1 MRTHITATLGL
12 ALALLVSAPS
22 IAQAIPQPL
31 YDRLDLAHIQLGD
44 AERDVTRID
53 VTIAANQSK
62 LSVARERLALAE
74 ETFADPRSL
83 IESFISRETLL
94 PENPVVAIEDLTRT
108 NETRLTLLDTIE
120 RLDDSLSS
128 LDADRVS
135 ALNRAEVAAQ
145 RITELDIMI
154 ANEKAIEAAEAEA
167 ARIKAAAQARAEA
180 VATYGIFPVAG
191 NNNYVNSWGFARSG
205 GRSHK
210 GADIMA
216 ASGVPVVAVKDG
228 VVRASSNRL
237 GGLCIYLTA
246 KDGTEYYYAHL
257 KGYAVTSGSVKAG
270 DVIGYVGS
278 TGNAGSP
285 HLHFEIHPGGGS
297 AVNPYPSL
305 VKMVAPE

>member
-1 MRTHITATLGL
+1 MRTRII
-12 ALALLVSAPS
+12 ALLSLVVVLLVGVPS

-31 YDRLDLAHIQLGD
+31 YDRLDLAHAQLGD

-53 VTIAANQSK
+53 VMLASTQSQ
-62 LSVARERLALAE
+62 LSVARERLARAE
-74 ETFADPRSL
+74 ETLADPRTL

-108 NETRLTLLDTIE
+108 NETRLALLDTIE
-120 RLDDSLSS
+120 RYDAALLA
-128 LDADRVS
+128 LDADRAS
-135 ALNRAEVAAQ
+135 ALNRAEVAGQ
-145 RITELDIMI
+145 RITELDTMI

-167 ARIKAAAQARAEA
+167 ARIEAAARARAKA
-180 VATYGIFPVAG
+180 IATYGVFPVDG
-191 NNNYVNSWGFARSG
+191 NNDYVNSWGFARSG

-285 HLHFEIHPGGGS
+285 HLHLEIHPGGGS
-297 AVNPYPSL
+297 PVNPYPYL
-305 VKMVAPE
+305 TKMVAPE